1 LPIDMIEVDGAFGEG
16 GGQILRTTLALSAVL
31 RKDVK
36 VVKIRM
42 GRPKPGLMAQHLT
55 GVHAAAVLCDA
66 ETRGEEV
73 GSEEL
78 VFNPGRIRA
87 GKFRFDVGTAGSVT
101 LVLQALMPIMAFA
114 PGRIELEITGGT
126 DVKWSPPVDYL
137 PLVELPVLERLGYRG
152 HLELLRRGHYP
163 KGGGL
168 IRFMSEPCKGLRSI
182 TPDNVGRIN
191 SVEGVS
197 HAVRLPPHIAQRQ
210 ADSAV
215 QILVANGYPRPDIRL
230 ETPED
235 GIHLGP
241 GSGIVLAARTDCEA
255 RLGADSLGDRGVPAE
270 RVGSDAAERLVE
282 DLGTGCFLDRHM
294 ADIIVP
300 YLALAEGRSDVSIAR
315 VTKHVQTNLRVAEW
329 VAGAKSQLKGE
340 LDQPGRISL
349 DGLGLKPE
357 SLDAVSP
364 IE

>member
-1 LPIDMIEVDGAFGEG
+1 MYRCIRSSSLPIDMIEVDGGFGEG

-36 VVKIRM
+36 VVNIRK

-137 PLVELPVLERLGYRG
+137 PLVELPVLERLNYRA

-168 IRFMSEPCKGLRSI
+168 IRFINEPSQRLRPITSE
-182 TPDNVGRIN
+182 NEGRI
-191 SVEGVS
+191 SRIEGIS

-210 ADSAV
+210 DDSAV
-215 QILVANGYPRPDIRL
+215 KILVANGYPRPALRL
-230 ETPED
+230 DTPQH

-241 GSGIVLAARTDCEA
+241 
-255 RLGADSLGDRGVPAE
+255 
-270 RVGSDAAERLVE
+270 
-282 DLGTGCFLDRHM
+282 
-294 ADIIVP
+294 
-300 YLALAEGRSDVSIAR
+300 
-315 VTKHVQTNLRVAEW
+315 
-329 VAGAKSQLKGE
+329 
-340 LDQPGRISL
+340 
-349 DGLGLKPE
+349 
-357 SLDAVSP
+357 
-364 IE
+364 